1 MIMNSRRQI
10 ATIAFLT
17 LAVFGGTFLAGRDR
31 RHLAPPPRLTVGG
44 LPISGSLADAIG
56 MGFSDCFQIN
66 ASEMRCRRR
75 GVFLAGNGPF
85 EAAVD
90 LAGGDGRGG
99 FDQLILWHD
108 WDQYAVYAIGD
119 AFERHGWRS
128 CSTYNNDRG
137 DQVIYMHHGARFS
150 VSMDMSYYG
159 KRRVRLIPAWN
170 TSERRC
176 QPPPGRTSR
185 ADRH

>member
-1 MIMNSRRQI
+1 MNSRWHFP
-10 ATIAFLT
+10 TITFLIGT
-17 LAVFGGTFLAGRDR
+17 VCVGTFLAGRDQR
-31 RHLAPPPRLTVGG
+31 QLRAPPRLTFGG
-44 LPISGSLADAIG
+44 LPVSGSLADAIS
-56 MGFSDCFQIN
+56 MGFNDCFQMN

-75 GVFLAGNGPF
+75 GVFFQGHGPY
-85 EAAVD
+85 EAAID

-99 FDQLILWHD
+99 FDQVILWHD

-119 AFERHGWRS
+119 AFEELGWRN

-137 DQVIYMHHGARFS
+137 DQVIYMHQDASFR

-159 KRRVRLIPAWN
+159 KRRVRLIPEWN

-176 QPPPGRTSR
+176 KPSGL
-185 ADRH
+185 